1 MNAMKLFSIRGACCA
16 ENSPESITQ
25 EIQTLCSTLFEKN
38 HIKAENIVNI
48 HFTMTPDLDT
58 LNAATALRKS
68 ATGID
73 TSKVP
78 LFVSQ
83 EAVIKGMLPKTIRV
97 MVTVYLPEESSPVP
111 VYTNGA
117 QVLRPDFASGN

>member
-58 LNAATALRKS
+58 LNAASPPQELILQKYRFLFLRKQ
-68 ATGID
+68 
-73 TSKVP
+73 
-78 LFVSQ
+78 L
-83 EAVIKGMLPKTIRV
+83 
-97 MVTVYLPEESSPVP
+97 
-111 VYTNGA
+111 
-117 QVLRPDFASGN
+117 